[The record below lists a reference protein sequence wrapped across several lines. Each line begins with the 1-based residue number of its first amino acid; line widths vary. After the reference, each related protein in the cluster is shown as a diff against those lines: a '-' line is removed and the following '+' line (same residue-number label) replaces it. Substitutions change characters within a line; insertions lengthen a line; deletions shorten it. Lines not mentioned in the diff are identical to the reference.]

1 MICHGTQLLTGM
13 RQVGQSP
20 LASSHTVAVGGEQQH
35 VRLLVT
41 AAAHQEGGSRSCF
54 GMAAAAETTSSS

>member
-13 RQVGQSP
+13 WQVGQSP
-20 LASSHTVAVGGEQQH
+20 LASSLTVAVGVEQQH
-35 VRLLVT
+35 VGLLVT
-41 AAAHQEGGSRSCF
+41 AAAHLEDGSKSCF